1 MEVYKTTTTNTTIT
15 NDKETRKM
23 DDPLSQLD
31 KNQIFEL
38 ILEQIGGFGRFQKVI
53 WIIGLISS
61 FLGLTNIMNIYAG
74 TATFVDVI
82 TFLFTV

>member
-1 MEVYKTTTTNTTIT
+1 
-15 NDKETRKM
+15 M

>member
-1 MEVYKTTTTNTTIT
+1 MEVYKTTTNTTIT
-15 NDKETRKM
+15 NEKETRKM

-82 TFLFTV
+82 SLLFTV